1 MYLSHFYSSTNFCN
15 KKGDEKTRNIPRPP
29 KVNWSIPKPPRP
41 GRIDFSSIGGMI
53 PDPGKLEKLR
63 DLRTALSD
71 LDLLYS
77 TLVKFGNRRQGHEN
91 LTDDEKMEEYL
102 SY

>member
-1 MYLSHFYSSTNFCN
+1 
-15 KKGDEKTRNIPRPP
+15 
-29 KVNWSIPKPPRP
+29 
-41 GRIDFSSIGGMI
+41 MI